1 MYVCDVC
8 VCVCVSVS
16 MCICVHVVCVYV
28 CVCSRVCVC
37 LRGVCVCGC
46 LCERQITPVLVA
58 GLIEAVGKELFHQ
71 TTSLTLV
78 SQSQEEIR
86 GGKTLYHTVLQV
98 NYLCHG

>member
-1 MYVCDVC
+1 MCLCVCVCEYVYLCACGVC
-8 VCVCVSVS
+8 VCVCVL
-16 MCICVHVVCVYV
+16 M
-28 CVCSRVCVC
+28 RVRVFAGC
-37 LRGVCVCGC
+37 VCVCGC

-98 NYLCHG
+98 NCLCHV